1 MARKLSPYRVPV
13 ATLLPRTALLAIA
26 VVVDV
31 ALQAER
37 QPISAKTL
45 AMRHGVAARFLE
57 SMLQSLA
64 HDGILKSI
72 RGPRGGYELGRDR
85 NAVTLSDIL
94 RAVGFGDEE
103 EEPQSEILTDIVL
116 PAMAPAEQAFEQALN
131 QIDLNDLV
139 RYADR
144 VGTKKAKKA

>member
-1 MARKLSPYRVPV
+1 MARKFSSYRVPV
-13 ATLLPRTALLAIA
+13 ATLLPRTALLAVA

-31 ALQAER
+31 AR
-37 QPISAKTL
+37 QMDGHPISANSL

-85 NAVTLSDIL
+85 DAVALGDIL
-94 RAVGFGDEE
+94 CAVGFGDEE
-103 EEPQSEILTDIVL
+103 EEPQSEILTNIVL
-116 PAMAPAEQAFEQALN
+116 PALSAAEQAFEQALN
-131 QIDLNDLV
+131 QINLDDLV

-144 VGTKKAKKA
+144 VGAKQAKKA

>member
-1 MARKLSPYRVPV
+1 
-13 ATLLPRTALLAIA
+13 
-26 VVVDV
+26 
-31 ALQAER
+31 
-37 QPISAKTL
+37 
-45 AMRHGVAARFLE
+45 VAARFLE

-64 HDGILKSI
+64 HDGIIKSI
-72 RGPRGGYELGRDR
+72 RGPRGRYELGRDR

-116 PAMAPAEQAFEQALN
+116 PALKPAEQAFEQALN
-131 QIDLNDLV
+131 QIHLDDLV